1 MSPAKLRLILPH
13 DDTAPPATASQGRAL
28 LSLLCPALVVALAAV
43 ALVTPDLTAAWE
55 LNRTAVA
62 DGQWWRLL
70 TGHLTHWNLDHLFWD
85 AATFFALAAVCMW
98 RRPVTTV
105 AAGFAGCLVISATVL
120 TAHADL
126 ETYRGLSG
134 LDTALFTLL
143 ATMIYQEAR
152 RNGDR
157 ALGAVAKWAGAA
169 LVAKTTYE
177 VLTGATLFVDSEG
190 AGFVPLA
197 SAHAAGA
204 IVGFLAAITEPLIA
218 TLSAVWKAQPV
229 QPTLACSPPR
239 AILPLSRIAAF
250 PRRWS
255 GASGTR
261 SQDGT

>member
-13 DDTAPPATASQGRAL
+13 DDAVPSSSKGRKL
-28 LSLLCPALVVALAAV
+28 LSLLCPGLVVALAAL
-43 ALVTPDLTAAWE
+43 ALITPDLTAAWE

-62 DGQWWRLL
+62 GGEWWRVF

-85 AATFFALAAVCMW
+85 AATFFGLAAVCMR
-98 RRPVTTV
+98 RRPVATL
-105 AAGFAGCLVISATVL
+105 AAVLVGCLAISATVL
-120 TAHADL
+120 TAHSDL

-152 RNGDR
+152 RDGDR
-157 ALGAVAKWAGAA
+157 ALGAVAKWAGSA

-204 IVGFLAAITEPLIA
+204 VVGFLAAITEPLIA
-218 TLSAVWKAQPV
+218 GVCAAWKAQPV
-229 QPTLACSPPR
+229 AATLAFSRPR
-239 AILPLSRIAAF
+239 AILPMSRIAAL

>member
-1 MSPAKLRLILPH
+1 MSTAKLRLILPH
-13 DDTAPPATASQGRAL
+13 EDAAPSSSKGHKL
-28 LSLLCPALVVALAAV
+28 LSLLCPALVVSLAAL

-55 LNRTAVA
+55 LSRTAVA
-62 DGQWWRLL
+62 DGEWWRVV

-85 AATFFALAAVCMW
+85 AATFFGLAAVCMW

-105 AAGFAGCLVISATVL
+105 AAVLVGGIVISATVL
-120 TAHADL
+120 AAHAEL

-134 LDTALFTLL
+134 LDTALFTLM

-152 RNGDR
+152 RDGDR
-157 ALGAVAKWAGAA
+157 ALGAAAKWAVAA

-204 IVGFLAAITEPLIA
+204 VVGFLAAIAKPLVA
-218 TLSAVWKAQPV
+218 TLFGAWKAPPV
-229 QPTLACSPPR
+229 AATLAFLPPR
-239 AILPLSRIAAF
+239 AILPMSRIAAF